1 VLRVPAT
8 RSDEELAIELLEKK
22 NVYVHPGHFYDFPS
36 EGYLIVSL
44 ITPEQTFAGGIR
56 LLLSMF

>member
-1 VLRVPAT
+1 VPAT
-8 RSDEELAIELLEKK
+8 RSDEDLAIELLAKK

-36 EGYLIVSL
+36 DGYLIVSL
-44 ITPEQTFAGGIR
+44 IAPEQEFAQATR